1 MEALR
6 DRPRADRQRT
16 DRQRTDRTGAATLP
30 SDGRAHNLSLVRQ
43 TLHSAGAMS
52 RAELSRTLG
61 LTRVTVSDL
70 VSDLLERGHVVELGQ
85 SDEVRPG
92 KPAILV
98 DINRQGL
105 QVIGM
110 DLAENS
116 VLRAAVLDLDGNIL
130 DRVERSLSEE
140 TGVDVV
146 NQVLELASE
155 AVGRATA
162 TLLGIGVGTPGIVN
176 ADGVVTTAPNFG
188 WKDVALRGLLQERT
202 GLPTLV
208 SNDADAAVHADH
220 TFGGGG
226 DDMVLVKIGRGV
238 GSGLIVGG
246 RRARGAHS
254 AAGEIGHVTVG
265 TDGGTMCKCGKTGC
279 LETWMSVPSLERA
292 LAESAAS
299 SEPEAAADVVLREAG
314 ERLAIALAPVVGA
327 LDLAEVVLSGPR
339 ELLEGPLLNAVQ
351 QTLLER
357 LLHQDPSPVSV
368 RLAADAQDI
377 VLRGAAV
384 MVLWNQL
391 GVA

>member
-6 DRPRADRQRT
+6 
-16 DRQRTDRTGAATLP
+16 DRQRTDRTSAATLP

-70 VSDLLERGHVVELGQ
+70 VSDLLERGHVVELGH

-105 QVIGM
+105 QVIGV

-130 DRVERSLSEE
+130 ERVERSLSDE
-140 TGVDVV
+140 TGLDVV
-146 NQVLELASE
+146 NQVLELASA
-155 AVGRATA
+155 AVGRANA

-188 WKDVALRGLLQERT
+188 WKDVALRDLLQERT

-220 TFGGGG
+220 TFGGGS
-226 DDMVLVKIGRGV
+226 DDEVLVKIGRGV

-265 TDGGTMCKCGKTGC
+265 TDGGAMCKCGKTGC

-292 LAESAAS
+292 LAEAAAS

-327 LDLAEVVLSGPR
+327 LDLGEVVLSGPR
-339 ELLEGPLLNAVQ
+339 ELLEGSLLNAVQ

>member
-6 DRPRADRQRT
+6 DRQRT

-140 TGVDVV
+140 TGLDVV
-146 NQVLELASE
+146 NQVLKLASE

-176 ADGVVTTAPNFG
+176 ADGVVTTAPNFE
-188 WKDVALRGLLQERT
+188 WKDIPLRDLLQERT

-220 TFGGGG
+220 TFGGGS

-292 LAESAAS
+292 LTEAAAS

-368 RLAADAQDI
+368 RLAEEAQDI

>member
-6 DRPRADRQRT
+6 

-52 RAELSRTLG
+52 RADLSRTLG

-70 VSDLLERGHVVELGQ
+70 VSDLLERGHVVELGH

-130 DRVERSLSEE
+130 ERVERTIASE
-140 TGVDVV
+140 TGQDVV

-176 ADGVVTTAPNFG
+176 AEGVVTTAPNFE
-188 WKDVALRGLLQERT
+188 WKDVALRDLLQERT

-208 SNDADAAVHADH
+208 SNDADAAVHADY
-220 TFGGGG
+220 TFGGGS

-265 TDGGTMCKCGKTGC
+265 TDGGTLCKCGKTGC

-292 LAESAAS
+292 LTEAATS

-327 LDLAEVVLSGPR
+327 LDLGEVVLSGPR
-339 ELLEGPLLNAVQ
+339 GLLEGPLLNAVQ

>member
-1 MEALR
+1 
-6 DRPRADRQRT
+6 
-16 DRQRTDRTGAATLP
+16 
-30 SDGRAHNLSLVRQ
+30 
-43 TLHSAGAMS
+43 MS
-52 RAELSRTLG
+52 RADLSRTLG

-130 DRVERSLSEE
+130 ERVERNIASE
-140 TGVDVV
+140 TGQDVV
-146 NQVLELASE
+146 SQVLELASE
-155 AVGRATA
+155 AAGRATA

-176 ADGVVTTAPNFG
+176 ADGVVTTAPNFE
-188 WKDVALRGLLQERT
+188 WKDVPLRDLLQEQT

-208 SNDADAAVHADH
+208 SNDADAAVHADY
-220 TFGGGG
+220 TFGGGS
-226 DDMVLVKIGRGV
+226 DHMVLVKIGRGV

-246 RRARGAHS
+246 RRTRGAHS

-279 LETWMSVPSLERA
+279 LETWMSVPNLERA
-292 LAESAAS
+292 LAEASASA
-299 SEPEAAADVVLREAG
+299 EPEAAAGVVLREAG

-339 ELLEGPLLNAVQ
+339 ELLEGPLLDAVR

>member
-1 MEALR
+1 
-6 DRPRADRQRT
+6 
-16 DRQRTDRTGAATLP
+16 
-30 SDGRAHNLSLVRQ
+30 
-43 TLHSAGAMS
+43 MS
-52 RAELSRTLG
+52 RADLSRTLG

-130 DRVERSLSEE
+130 ERVERTLSEE
-140 TGVDVV
+140 TGQDVV
-146 NQVLELASE
+146 NEVLALASE
-155 AVGRATA
+155 AKERATA

-176 ADGVVTTAPNFG
+176 ADGVVTTAPNFE
-188 WKDVALRGLLQERT
+188 WKDVALRDLLQEHT

-208 SNDADAAVHADH
+208 SNDADAAVHADY
-220 TFGGGG
+220 TFGGGS

-265 TDGGTMCKCGKTGC
+265 TDGGTTCKCGKTGC

-292 LAESAAS
+292 LTEAAAS

-327 LDLAEVVLSGPR
+327 LDLGEVVLSGPR
-339 ELLEGPLLNAVQ
+339 GLLEGPLLNAVQ

>member
-6 DRPRADRQRT
+6 DRPRTDRHRT
-16 DRQRTDRTGAATLP
+16 DRPRTDRTGAATLP

-130 DRVERSLSEE
+130 ERVEHSLSEE
-140 TGVDVV
+140 TGREVV

-155 AVGRATA
+155 AVALASA

-176 ADGVVTTAPNFG
+176 SDGVVTTAPNFE
-188 WKDVALRGLLQERT
+188 WKDVALRDLLEEHT

-208 SNDADAAVHADH
+208 SNDADAAVHADQ
-220 TFGGGG
+220 TFGGGS

-265 TDGGTMCKCGKTGC
+265 TDGGTMCKCGKAGC

-292 LAESAAS
+292 LAEAAAS
-299 SEPEAAADVVLREAG
+299 SEPEASADVVLREAG

-339 ELLEGPLLNAVQ
+339 ELLEGSLLDAVQ

>member
-6 DRPRADRQRT
+6 TRAGT
-16 DRQRTDRTGAATLP
+16 ATLP

-43 TLHSAGAMS
+43 TLHSEGAMS

-85 SDEVRPG
+85 SDAIRPG

-130 DRVERSLSEE
+130 ERLERAIDPE
-140 TGVDVV
+140 AGEAVV
-146 NQVLELASE
+146 GQVLELASE
-155 AVGRATA
+155 AVGRASA
-162 TLLGIGVGTPGIVN
+162 TLLGIGVGSPGIVN
-176 ADGVVTTAPNFG
+176 ADGVVTTAPNFD
-188 WKDVALRGLLQERT
+188 WKDVALRDLLEART
-202 GLPTLV
+202 RLPTLV
-208 SNDADAAVHADH
+208 SNDADAAVHADR
-220 TFGGGG
+220 TFGGGS
-226 DDMVLVKIGRGV
+226 DDMILVKIGRGV

-265 TDGGTMCKCGKTGC
+265 TDGGTKCKCGKTGC

-292 LAESAAS
+292 LSGAKQKED
-299 SEPEAAADVVLREAG
+299 ADVVLREAG

-327 LDLAEVVLSGPR
+327 LDLAEVVLSGPKQ
-339 ELLEGPLLNAVQ
+339 LLEGPLLDAVQ
-351 QTLLER
+351 QTLLAR
-357 LLHQDPSPVSV
+357 LLYQDPARVSV
-368 RLAADAQDI
+368 RLTADAEDI

-384 MVLWNQL
+384 MVLWNRL

>member
-6 DRPRADRQRT
+6 DRHHT
-16 DRQRTDRTGAATLP
+16 DRHRTDRTGAATLP

-52 RAELSRTLG
+52 RADLSRTLG

-92 KPAILV
+92 KPSILV

-130 DRVERSLSEE
+130 ERIERTIASE
-140 TGVDVV
+140 TGQDVV
-146 NQVLELASE
+146 GQILELASE
-155 AVGRATA
+155 TIGRATA

-176 ADGVVTTAPNFG
+176 ADGLVTTAPNFE
-188 WKDVALRGLLQERT
+188 WKDVALRDLLQEHT

-208 SNDADAAVHADH
+208 SNDADAAVHADY
-220 TFGGGG
+220 TFGGGS

-265 TDGGTMCKCGKTGC
+265 TDGGTICKCGKTGC

-292 LAESAAS
+292 LAEAAASAA
-299 SEPEAAADVVLREAG
+299 PEAAAAVVLREAG

-339 ELLEGPLLNAVQ
+339 ELLEGPLLDAVQ

-368 RLAADAQDI
+368 RLAADSQDI

>member
-6 DRPRADRQRT
+6 DRQRT
-16 DRQRTDRTGAATLP
+16 DRASAATLP

-52 RAELSRTLG
+52 RAELSRVLG

-70 VSDLLERGHVVELGQ
+70 ISDLLERGHVVELGQ

-98 DINRQGL
+98 DINRRGL

-130 DRVERSLSEE
+130 ERVERSISEE
-140 TGVDVV
+140 TGPDVV
-146 NQVLELASE
+146 NEVLELASE

-176 ADGVVTTAPNFG
+176 AGGEVTTAPNFG
-188 WKDVALRGLLQERT
+188 WKDVALRDLLQERT

-220 TFGGGG
+220 TFGGGS
-226 DDMVLVKIGRGV
+226 DDEILVKIGRGV

-265 TDGGTMCKCGKTGC
+265 TDGGTVCKCGKTGC

-292 LAESAAS
+292 LAEAAAS
-299 SEPEAAADVVLREAG
+299 SEPEAAAAVVLREAG

-327 LDLAEVVLSGPR
+327 LDLGEVVLSGPR

-357 LLHQDPSPVSV
+357 LLHQDLSPVSV

>member
-6 DRPRADRQRT
+6 DLRH
-16 DRQRTDRTGAATLP
+16 TDRTGAATLP

-52 RAELSRTLG
+52 RADLSRTLG

-98 DINRQGL
+98 DINRRGL

-130 DRVERSLSEE
+130 ERVEQALSEE
-140 TGVDVV
+140 TGEHVV
-146 NQVLELASE
+146 NQVLALASE
-155 AVGRATA
+155 AKARATA
-162 TLLGIGVGTPGIVN
+162 PLLGIGVGTPGIVN
-176 ADGVVTTAPNFG
+176 AGGVVTTAPNFD
-188 WKDVALRGLLQERT
+188 WKDVALRDLLEERT

-208 SNDADAAVHADH
+208 SNDADAAVHADR
-220 TFGGGG
+220 TFGGGS

-265 TDGGTMCKCGKTGC
+265 TDGGTICKCGKAGC

-292 LAESAAS
+292 LAEAAAS
-299 SEPEAAADVVLREAG
+299 VEPQAAADVVLREAG

-327 LDLAEVVLSGPR
+327 LDLGEVVLSGPR

>member
-6 DRPRADRQRT
+6 DRQRT

-140 TGVDVV
+140 TGLDVV

-176 ADGVVTTAPNFG
+176 ADGVVTTAPNFE
-188 WKDVALRGLLQERT
+188 WKDIPLRDLLQERT

-220 TFGGGG
+220 TFGGGS

-279 LETWMSVPSLERA
+279 LETWMSVPSLELA
-292 LAESAAS
+292 LAEAAAS

>member
-6 DRPRADRQRT
+6 
-16 DRQRTDRTGAATLP
+16 DRQRTDRTSAATLP

-52 RAELSRTLG
+52 RADLSRTLG

-70 VSDLLERGHVVELGQ
+70 VSDLLERGHVVELGH

-130 DRVERSLSEE
+130 ERVERTLSEE
-140 TGVDVV
+140 TGQDVV
-146 NQVLELASE
+146 NQVLALASE
-155 AVGRATA
+155 AKARATA

-188 WKDVALRGLLQERT
+188 WKNMALRDLLQERT

-208 SNDADAAVHADH
+208 SNDADAAVHADY
-220 TFGGGG
+220 TFGGGS

-246 RRARGAHS
+246 RRTRGAHS

-265 TDGGTMCKCGKTGC
+265 TDGGTICKCGKTGC

-292 LAESAAS
+292 LAEAAAN

-327 LDLAEVVLSGPR
+327 LDLGEVVLSGPR

>member
-6 DRPRADRQRT
+6 DRHRT
-16 DRQRTDRTGAATLP
+16 DRHRTDRTGAATLP

-52 RAELSRTLG
+52 RADLSRTLG

-70 VSDLLERGHVVELGQ
+70 VSDLLERGHVVELGH

-92 KPAILV
+92 KPSILV

-130 DRVERSLSEE
+130 ERVERTIASE
-140 TGVDVV
+140 TGQDVV
-146 NQVLELASE
+146 GQILELASE
-155 AVGRATA
+155 TIGRATA

-176 ADGVVTTAPNFG
+176 ADGVVTTAPNFE
-188 WKDVALRGLLQERT
+188 WKDVALRDLLQEHT

-208 SNDADAAVHADH
+208 SNDADAAVHADY
-220 TFGGGG
+220 TFGGGS

-265 TDGGTMCKCGKTGC
+265 TDGGTICKCGKTGC

-292 LAESAAS
+292 LAEAAASAA
-299 SEPEAAADVVLREAG
+299 PEAAAGVVLREAG

-339 ELLEGPLLNAVQ
+339 ELLEGPLLDAVQ

-368 RLAADAQDI
+368 RLAADSQDI

>member
-6 DRPRADRQRT
+6 

-52 RAELSRTLG
+52 RADLSRTLG

-70 VSDLLERGHVVELGQ
+70 VSDLLERGHVVELGH

-130 DRVERSLSEE
+130 ERVERTIASE
-140 TGVDVV
+140 TGQDVV

-176 ADGVVTTAPNFG
+176 AEGVVTTAPNFE
-188 WKDVALRGLLQERT
+188 WRDVALRDLLQERT

-208 SNDADAAVHADH
+208 SNDADAAVHADY
-220 TFGGGG
+220 TFGGGS

-265 TDGGTMCKCGKTGC
+265 TDGGTLCKCGKTGC

-292 LAESAAS
+292 LTEAATS
-299 SEPEAAADVVLREAG
+299 SEPKAAADVVLREAG

-327 LDLAEVVLSGPR
+327 LDLGEVVLSGPR
-339 ELLEGPLLNAVQ
+339 GLLEGSLLNAVQ

>member
-6 DRPRADRQRT
+6 
-16 DRQRTDRTGAATLP
+16 DRQRTDRTSAATLP

-70 VSDLLERGHVVELGQ
+70 VSDLLERGHVVELGH

-105 QVIGM
+105 QVIGV

-130 DRVERSLSEE
+130 ERVERSLSEE
-140 TGVDVV
+140 TGLDVV
-146 NQVLELASE
+146 NQVLELASA

-188 WKDVALRGLLQERT
+188 WKDVALRDLLQERT

-220 TFGGGG
+220 TFGGGS
-226 DDMVLVKIGRGV
+226 DDEVLVKIGRGV

-265 TDGGTMCKCGKTGC
+265 TDGGAMCKCGKTGC

-292 LAESAAS
+292 LAEAAAS

-327 LDLAEVVLSGPR
+327 LDLGEVVLSGPR
-339 ELLEGPLLNAVQ
+339 ELLEGSLLNAVQ

>member
-6 DRPRADRQRT
+6 

-220 TFGGGG
+220 TFGGGS
-226 DDMVLVKIGRGV
+226 DDEVLVKIGRGV

-279 LETWMSVPSLERA
+279 LETWMSVPSLELA
-292 LAESAAS
+292 LAEAAAS

>member
-6 DRPRADRQRT
+6 DRPRT

-52 RAELSRTLG
+52 RADLSRTLG

-70 VSDLLERGHVVELGQ
+70 VSDLLERGHVVELGH

-98 DINRQGL
+98 DINRRGL

-130 DRVERSLSEE
+130 ERVERTIASE
-140 TGVDVV
+140 TGLEVV

-188 WKDVALRGLLQERT
+188 WKDVTLRDLLEERT

-208 SNDADAAVHADH
+208 CNDADAAVHADH
-220 TFGGGG
+220 TFGGGS
-226 DDMVLVKIGRGV
+226 DDEVLVKIGRGV

-265 TDGGTMCKCGKTGC
+265 TDGGTLCKCGKTGC

-292 LAESAAS
+292 LAEAAAS
-299 SEPEAAADVVLREAG
+299 SEPDDAADVVLREAG

-327 LDLAEVVLSGPR
+327 LDLGEVVLSGPR
-339 ELLEGPLLNAVQ
+339 ELLEGSLLNAVE

>member
-6 DRPRADRQRT
+6 DRHRT
-16 DRQRTDRTGAATLP
+16 DRHRTDRTGAATLP

-52 RAELSRTLG
+52 RADLSRTLG

-85 SDEVRPG
+85 SDEIRPG
-92 KPAILV
+92 KPSILV

-130 DRVERSLSEE
+130 ERVERTIASE
-140 TGVDVV
+140 TGQDVV
-146 NQVLELASE
+146 GQILELASE
-155 AVGRATA
+155 TIRRATA

-176 ADGVVTTAPNFG
+176 EDGVVTTAPNFE
-188 WKDVALRGLLQERT
+188 WKDVALRDLLQEHT

-208 SNDADAAVHADH
+208 SNDADAAVHADY
-220 TFGGGG
+220 TFGGGS

-254 AAGEIGHVTVG
+254 AAGEVGHVTVG
-265 TDGGTMCKCGKTGC
+265 TDGGTICKCGKTGC

-292 LAESAAS
+292 LAEAAASAA
-299 SEPEAAADVVLREAG
+299 PEAAAGVVLREAG

-327 LDLAEVVLSGPR
+327 LDLAEVVLSGPL
-339 ELLEGPLLNAVQ
+339 ELLEGPLLDAVQ

-368 RLAADAQDI
+368 RLAADSQDI

>member
-6 DRPRADRQRT
+6 DRQRT
-16 DRQRTDRTGAATLP
+16 DRPGAATLP

-52 RAELSRTLG
+52 RADLSRTLG

-92 KPAILV
+92 KPSILV

-130 DRVERSLSEE
+130 ERVERTISSEA
-140 TGVDVV
+140 GQDVV
-146 NQVLELASE
+146 SQVLELASE
-155 AVGRATA
+155 AVSRASA

-176 ADGVVTTAPNFG
+176 ADGVVTTAPNFE
-188 WKDVALRGLLQERT
+188 WKDVALRDLLQQHT

-208 SNDADAAVHADH
+208 SNDADAAVHADY
-220 TFGGGG
+220 TFDGGS

-279 LETWMSVPSLERA
+279 LETWMSAPSLERA
-292 LAESAAS
+292 LAEAAAS
-299 SEPEAAADVVLREAG
+299 PEPEAAADVVLREAG

-339 ELLEGPLLNAVQ
+339 ELLEGPLLDAVQ
-351 QTLLER
+351 QTLLAR

>member
-6 DRPRADRQRT
+6 
-16 DRQRTDRTGAATLP
+16 DRQRTDRTSAATLP

-52 RAELSRTLG
+52 RADLSRTLG

-70 VSDLLERGHVVELGQ
+70 VSDLLERGHVVELGH

-130 DRVERSLSEE
+130 ERVERTLSEE
-140 TGVDVV
+140 TGQDVV
-146 NQVLELASE
+146 NQVLALASE
-155 AVGRATA
+155 AKARATA

-188 WKDVALRGLLQERT
+188 WKDVALRDLLQERT

-208 SNDADAAVHADH
+208 SNDADAAVHADY
-220 TFGGGG
+220 TFGGGS

-246 RRARGAHS
+246 RRTRGAHS

-265 TDGGTMCKCGKTGC
+265 TDGGTICKCGKTGC

-292 LAESAAS
+292 LAEAAAS
-299 SEPEAAADVVLREAG
+299 SEPEAAAVVVLREAG

-327 LDLAEVVLSGPR
+327 LDLGEVVLSGPR

-357 LLHQDPSPVSV
+357 LLHQDPLPVSV

>member
-6 DRPRADRQRT
+6 DRPRT
-16 DRQRTDRTGAATLP
+16 DRHRTDRTGADRAGAATLP

-130 DRVERSLSEE
+130 ERVERTIASE
-140 TGVDVV
+140 TGRDVV

-155 AVGRATA
+155 AVARATA

-176 ADGVVTTAPNFG
+176 ADGVVTTAPNFE
-188 WKDVALRGLLQERT
+188 WKDVALRNLLQEHT

-208 SNDADAAVHADH
+208 SNDADAAVHADQ
-220 TFGGGG
+220 TFGGGS

-292 LAESAAS
+292 LAEAAAS

-339 ELLEGPLLNAVQ
+339 ELLEGPLLDAVQ

-357 LLHQDPSPVSV
+357 LLHQDPAPVSV

>member
-1 MEALR
+1 
-6 DRPRADRQRT
+6 
-16 DRQRTDRTGAATLP
+16 
-30 SDGRAHNLSLVRQ
+30 
-43 TLHSAGAMS
+43 MS
-52 RAELSRTLG
+52 RADLSRTLG

-92 KPAILV
+92 KPSILV

-130 DRVERSLSEE
+130 ERVERTIASE
-140 TGVDVV
+140 TGQDVV
-146 NQVLELASE
+146 GQILELASE
-155 AVGRATA
+155 TIGRATA

-176 ADGVVTTAPNFG
+176 ADGVVTTAPNFE
-188 WKDVALRGLLQERT
+188 WKDVALRDLLQEHT

-208 SNDADAAVHADH
+208 SNDADAAVHADY
-220 TFGGGG
+220 TFGGGS

-265 TDGGTMCKCGKTGC
+265 TDGGTICKCGKTGC

-292 LAESAAS
+292 LAEAAASAA
-299 SEPEAAADVVLREAG
+299 PEAAAGVVLREAG

-327 LDLAEVVLSGPR
+327 LDLAEVVLSGPL
-339 ELLEGPLLNAVQ
+339 ELLEGPLLDAVQ

-368 RLAADAQDI
+368 RLAADSQDI

>member
-6 DRPRADRQRT
+6 DRPRT

-52 RAELSRTLG
+52 RADLSRTLG

-70 VSDLLERGHVVELGQ
+70 VSDLLERGHVVELGH

-98 DINRQGL
+98 DINRRGL

-130 DRVERSLSEE
+130 ERVERSLSEE
-140 TGVDVV
+140 TGLDVV

-188 WKDVALRGLLQERT
+188 WKDVALRDLLEERT

-208 SNDADAAVHADH
+208 CNDADAAVHADH
-220 TFGGGG
+220 TFGGGS
-226 DDMVLVKIGRGV
+226 DDEVLVKIGRGV

-265 TDGGTMCKCGKTGC
+265 TDGGTLCKCGKTGC

-292 LAESAAS
+292 LAEAAAS
-299 SEPEAAADVVLREAG
+299 SEPDDAADVVLREAG

-327 LDLAEVVLSGPR
+327 LDLGEVVLSGPR
-339 ELLEGPLLNAVQ
+339 ELLEGSLLNAVE

>member
-6 DRPRADRQRT
+6 DLR
-16 DRQRTDRTGAATLP
+16 RTDRTGAATLP

-52 RAELSRTLG
+52 RADLSRTLG

-70 VSDLLERGHVVELGQ
+70 VSDLIDRGHVVELGQ

-98 DINRQGL
+98 DINRRGL

-130 DRVERSLSEE
+130 ERVERTLTEG
-140 TGVDVV
+140 TAGHVV
-146 NQVLELASE
+146 NQVLALASE
-155 AVGRATA
+155 ATARATA

-188 WKDVALRGLLQERT
+188 WKDVALRDLLHERT

-208 SNDADAAVHADH
+208 SNDADAAVHAEH
-220 TFGGGG
+220 TFGGGS

-265 TDGGTMCKCGKTGC
+265 TDGGTICKCGKAGC

-292 LAESAAS
+292 LAEAAAS
-299 SEPEAAADVVLREAG
+299 TEPQAAADVVLQEAG

-327 LDLAEVVLSGPR
+327 LDLGEVVLSGPR

-357 LLHQDPSPVSV
+357 LLHQDPLPVSV

>member
-6 DRPRADRQRT
+6 

-52 RAELSRTLG
+52 RADLSRTLG

-70 VSDLLERGHVVELGQ
+70 VSDLLERGHVVELGH

-130 DRVERSLSEE
+130 ERVERTIASE
-140 TGVDVV
+140 TGQDVV

-176 ADGVVTTAPNFG
+176 AEGVVTTAPNFE
-188 WKDVALRGLLQERT
+188 WKDVALRDLLQERT

-208 SNDADAAVHADH
+208 SNDADAAVHADY
-220 TFGGGG
+220 TFGGGS

-265 TDGGTMCKCGKTGC
+265 TDGGTLCKCGKTGC

-292 LAESAAS
+292 LTEAATS
-299 SEPEAAADVVLREAG
+299 SEPKAAADVVLREAG

-327 LDLAEVVLSGPR
+327 LDLGEVVLSGPR
-339 ELLEGPLLNAVQ
+339 GLLEGSLLNAVQ

>member
-6 DRPRADRQRT
+6 
-16 DRQRTDRTGAATLP
+16 DRQRTDRTSAATLP

-52 RAELSRTLG
+52 RAELSRVLG

-98 DINRQGL
+98 DINRRGL

-130 DRVERSLSEE
+130 ERVERSISEE
-140 TGVDVV
+140 TGPDVV
-146 NQVLELASE
+146 NEVLELASE

-162 TLLGIGVGTPGIVN
+162 TLLGIGVGTPASSMRRRGHH
-176 ADGVVTTAPNFG
+176 GPQ
-188 WKDVALRGLLQERT
+188 LRM
-202 GLPTLV
+202 
-208 SNDADAAVHADH
+208 D
-220 TFGGGG
+220 
-226 DDMVLVKIGRGV
+226 
-238 GSGLIVGG
+238 G
-246 RRARGAHS
+246 RRPARSPPGADRPSDPRFQRCRRRSPCGPHFRRRQRRRNPREDRPRCRFRTHRGRQACPGAHS

-265 TDGGTMCKCGKTGC
+265 TDGGTVCKCGKTGC

-292 LAESAAS
+292 LAEAAAS
-299 SEPEAAADVVLREAG
+299 SEPEAAAAVVLREAG

-327 LDLAEVVLSGPR
+327 LDLGEVVLSGPR
-339 ELLEGPLLNAVQ
+339 ELLEGPFSTPSSRPCLSGSCTRTLHRCPSVSR
-351 QTLLER
+351 QTHRTLSCVE
-357 LLHQDPSPVSV
+357 PP
-368 RLAADAQDI
+368 
-377 VLRGAAV
+377 
-384 MVLWNQL
+384 
-391 GVA
+391 

>member
-6 DRPRADRQRT
+6 DLR
-16 DRQRTDRTGAATLP
+16 RTDRTGAATLP

-70 VSDLLERGHVVELGQ
+70 VSDLLDRGHVVELGQ

-98 DINRQGL
+98 DINRRGL

-130 DRVERSLSEE
+130 ERVEQTLTEG
-140 TGVDVV
+140 TGEHVV
-146 NQVLELASE
+146 NQVLALASE
-155 AVGRATA
+155 ATARATA
-162 TLLGIGVGTPGIVN
+162 PLLGIGVGTPGIVN
-176 ADGVVTTAPNFG
+176 ARGVVTTAPNFD
-188 WKDVALRGLLQERT
+188 WKDVALRDLLQERT

-208 SNDADAAVHADH
+208 SNDADAAVHAEH
-220 TFGGGG
+220 TFGAGS

-265 TDGGTMCKCGKTGC
+265 TDGGTLCKCGKAGC
-279 LETWMSVPSLERA
+279 LETWMSVPSLERS
-292 LAESAAS
+292 LAEAAAT
-299 SEPEAAADVVLREAG
+299 SEPQAAADVVLREAG

-327 LDLAEVVLSGPR
+327 LDLGEVVLSGPR

-357 LLHQDPSPVSV
+357 LLRQDPSPVSV

>member
-6 DRPRADRQRT
+6 
-16 DRQRTDRTGAATLP
+16 DRQRTDRTSAATLP

-70 VSDLLERGHVVELGQ
+70 VSDLLERGHVVELGH

-105 QVIGM
+105 QVIGV

-130 DRVERSLSEE
+130 ERVERSLSEE
-140 TGVDVV
+140 TGLDVV

-188 WKDVALRGLLQERT
+188 WKDVALRDLLQERT

-220 TFGGGG
+220 TFGGGS
-226 DDMVLVKIGRGV
+226 DDEVLVKIGRGV

-265 TDGGTMCKCGKTGC
+265 TDGGAMCKCGKTGC

-292 LAESAAS
+292 LAEAAAS

-327 LDLAEVVLSGPR
+327 LDLGEVVLSGPR
-339 ELLEGPLLNAVQ
+339 ELLEGSLLNAVQ